1 MAASAS
7 VPTSTAKTSK
17 EQLDFLVSSAKQED
31 ETQIITRLQR
41 FVVEATTSPLR
52 RLYEAEASINHCF
65 AENEFYTA
73 DELQILLER
82 GQPPTKRNEMAPI
95 LERIAGQFIQTRQ
108 RVTFLGRNTPQD
120 DPVANLAKDYQ
131 AHNDTLNQIEFEEQ
145 EQVWDGNL
153 GGVGWLK
160 SYITTNELGQKYN
173 KVRSVNPFHI
183 YKDPYSVRYDPNDDA
198 KYIMEGSWMDQED
211 GMALFPDKED
221 AIRDYISS
229 GYGGS
234 MPHIGNIAASLQNEQ
249 GMPGSMYALSVQ
261 GTGGRARI
269 RPFEI
274 WYKRKI
280 KVYYLLNQEGVVA
293 LPVPLDAKQAHA
305 VLKQA
310 GDDFILSTVLQDRMY
325 TGVLLGSLL
334 LHHDVSE
341 HVTNL
346 FPYIPYYSG
355 LKKNGLP
362 LPLAS
367 RLVPL
372 VEAINKRES
381 KALAALSNNQAIVE
395 KNAVEDPEA
404 FQIEKARPDGLMEV
418 REGALSQGKVLLR
431 ANTEIG
437 QGQLALLQEDK
448 DAILRVAGQEKA
460 LEEPSEIRSGS
471 GMARKQM
478 VGAQVITPLHA
489 NLRRS
494 RFMRARLAHAYMKQ
508 YLTEEMS
515 FQITDDPNAPRVVQM
530 TKGAIQ
536 ALKERVYDIVL
547 TEEKDYAVLREQQ
560 AEMLL
565 TVLPQLAPLGPG
577 MVKLGIQLTELRDK
591 EGLIKMIDQQSSTG
605 PAMPKISLSQDWK
618 DLTPEMQAYYA
629 LTAYQS
635 PELAQAIMQAGEDPA
650 FLKKLKADL
659 INTQIKEGT
668 RATVER
674 GRVDL
679 SALQTAIEG
688 RMHLRQEFQPPA
700 QGAAPA

>member
-1 MAASAS
+1 MAASA
-7 VPTSTAKTSK
+7 TSRKSPSR
-17 EQLDFLVSSAKQED
+17 EQLDFLVTSAKQED

-41 FVVEATTSPLR
+41 FIVEATTSPLR
-52 RLYEAEASINHCF
+52 RLYEAEASVNYCF

-73 DELQILLER
+73 DELQALLER

-108 RVTFLGRNTPQD
+108 RVTFLGRNVPAD
-120 DPVANLAKDYQ
+120 DPVANFAKDYL
-131 AHNDTLNQIEFEEQ
+131 AHNDSINGLEFEEQ

-160 SYITTNELGQKYN
+160 SYIATNELGQKYN
-173 KVRSVNPFHI
+173 KIRSLNPFHV

-198 KYIMEGSWMDQED
+198 KYIIEGSWMDQED
-211 GMALFPDKED
+211 GIALFPDKEEV
-221 AIRDYISS
+221 IRDYIST
-229 GYGGS
+229 GYGGT
-234 MPHIGNIAASLQNEQ
+234 MPHVGNVAASLLNEQ
-249 GMPGSMYALSVQ
+249 GLPGAMYALSVQ
-261 GTGGRARI
+261 GTAGRARI
-269 RPFEI
+269 RPFEV
-274 WYKRKI
+274 WYKRKV
-280 KVYYLLNQEGVVA
+280 KVYYLVDQEGTTA
-293 LPVPLDAKQAHA
+293 LPIPLDVKQGHEL
-305 VLKQA
+305 LKQL
-310 GDDFILSTVLQDRMY
+310 GDQFTLATVLQDRMY

-341 HVTNL
+341 HETNL

-367 RLVPL
+367 RLVPI

-381 KALAALSNNQAIVE
+381 KALAALSNNRAIAE
-395 KNAVEDPEA
+395 KNAIEDPEK

-418 REGALSQGKVLLR
+418 MDGALANGKVQLIP
-431 ANTEIG
+431 NTDIG
-437 QGQLALLQEDK
+437 QGQMALLQEDK

-494 RFMRARLAHAYMKQ
+494 RFMRAKLAHAYMKQ

-515 FQITDDPNAPRVVQM
+515 FQITDDPNAPRVVQI

-536 ALKERVYDIVL
+536 AIKERIYDLVL

-635 PELAQAIMQAGEDPA
+635 PELAQAIMQAGDDPA

-679 SALQTAIEG
+679 AALQTAIEG
-688 RMHLRQEFQPPA
+688 RMQLRQEFQQPA
-700 QGAAPA
+700 QGAM